1 MPQKPLKA
9 SGGKVSKPGK
19 KHQQA
24 ANRHGKAPQMRK
36 GEHLLGLGAAAPSA
50 RARARAPRRQRPRS
64 LTLTPLPPFHPH
76 HHNHNP

>member
-19 KHQQA
+19 KQQQA

-36 GEHLLGLGAAAPSA
+36 GASLSSLE
-50 RARARAPRRQRPRS
+50 RRR
-64 LTLTPLPPFHPH
+64 
-76 HHNHNP
+76 